1 MSILDW
7 SILILMLLGLWTG
20 YRQGLMIQLVKLV
33 SLVASYGVAFLFYKP
48 FAEKLTQW
56 FPFTTQSGKDM
67 FSSIAGALPIQ
78 QILYYSISFA
88 LLFIGAGIVFRWVGS
103 ILNAVANLP
112 ILSIVNHLGG
122 GFLGLVKSGLIL
134 LLLLVIAYALP
145 IPEVQQTIDDS
156 VIGSYAVKQSP
167 GMLELFQQFIHIKP
181 DQPGNI
187 PMENSNSI

>member
-7 SILILMLLGLWTG
+7 SILILLLLGLWTG
-20 YRQGLMIQLVKLV
+20 YRQGLMLQLVKLV
-33 SLVASYGVAFLFYKP
+33 TLVASYGVAFLFYKP
-48 FAEKLTQW
+48 FAQQLTQW
-56 FPFTTQSGKDM
+56 FPLSTQSGKGM
-67 FSSIAGALPIQ
+67 FSSVAGILPIQ

-88 LLFIGAGIVFRWVGS
+88 LIFIGAGIVLRWVGS

-122 GFLGLVKSGLIL
+122 GFLGLVKSSLIL

-145 IPEVQQTIDDS
+145 LSDVHQAIDGS
-156 VIGSYAVKQSP
+156 VLGSYAVKKSP
-167 GMLELFQQFIHIKP
+167 GLLQFFQDLIPITPDKP
-181 DQPGNI
+181 GKI